1 MSLPILATKLYI
13 PRQRAKIIPR
23 ARLIDR
29 LNAGIQ
35 RKLTLI
41 SAPAGFGKTTLIAEW
56 LDNCGRPAAWLSLD
70 EGDHDPAHF
79 LTYLVAALQT
89 IAPTIG
95 EGVAGVLQ
103 SPQPPPIESILTT
116 LLNQIA
122 TIADAFL
129 LVLDDYHTVDAA
141 PIDNALTY
149 MLEHL
154 PPPLHLVITTREDP
168 RLPLA
173 RLRARSNLTEIRAA
187 DLRFTPDEAAE
198 FLKQVMGLDLAAAD
212 VAALEAR
219 TEGWIAGLQLAAISM
234 QGQHDTSGF
243 IQSFSGSHRYVLDY
257 LVEEVLHRQPEH
269 VQTFLLQTSILD
281 ALCGSLCDALLLDPA
296 SSGQEMLEYLE
307 QANLFI
313 IPLDDERRW
322 YRYHHLFA
330 DLLRQRREQQV
341 TSADSD
347 DSAELHRR
355 ASQWYEENGLE
366 VEAFHHAA
374 AAQDLDRAARL
385 LEGSGMPLHFRG
397 AVTPVLDWL
406 DSLPPSAFE
415 TQPSLWVMHASA
427 LTFAGQ
433 HFSIVEPKLLAAE
446 AAFELAEPSA
456 ATRDHLGHIA
466 TLRAMLAIPQGQL
479 DIMLAQSLR
488 ALDYLNPDNLP
499 IRTAATWALGMAYQF
514 QKDRAAAIR
523 TYTDAIA
530 ISQPSG
536 NTMVELAATTCLGI
550 MQEAENRLHA
560 AEQSYR
566 RVLELAGDPP
576 LPYACEAYLGLAR
589 LYYQWN
595 DLSTAERYGEQSVDL
610 ALQLANIDTPA
621 ACNVF
626 LARSKLAQGDVSGA
640 VARLTEA
647 EQFAR
652 ERNFL
657 HQIPDIVDAQ
667 VLALLAQA
675 KLAEAANLAQ
685 TYERP
690 LSQARV
696 ALAQGDPVTALAL
709 LEPLCHQ
716 AKINGWHDELL
727 QVLIAQAIAYAAQG
741 EQAEALQRLS
751 EALALAEPDGLIRVF
766 VDEGVPMAGLL
777 AEAATHGIAPEYVK
791 RLLAAFAG
799 AAQPMDE
806 AVAASALTEPLS
818 DRELEVLQLVA
829 QGLSNREI
837 SEQLFL
843 ALDTVKGHNRRIF
856 GKLQVQRR
864 TEAVARAREL
874 GLV

>member
-13 PRQRAKIIPR
+13 PRPRAKIIPR

-341 TSADSD
+341 TSADLM
-347 DSAELHRR
+347 SAELHRR

-385 LEGSGMPLHFRG
+385 LEGKRDAAALSRRSHAGTGLAGFAATVGIRG
-397 AVTPVLDWL
+397 AAVAVGDARVGAHLRG
-406 DSLPPSAFE
+406 A
-415 TQPSLWVMHASA
+415 A
-427 LTFAGQ
+427 LQ
-433 HFSIVEPKLLAAE
+433 HRRAE
-446 AAFELAEPSA
+446 AAGGGS
-456 ATRDHLGHIA
+456 
-466 TLRAMLAIPQGQL
+466 
-479 DIMLAQSLR
+479 
-488 ALDYLNPDNLP
+488 
-499 IRTAATWALGMAYQF
+499 
-514 QKDRAAAIR
+514 
-523 TYTDAIA
+523 
-530 ISQPSG
+530 
-536 NTMVELAATTCLGI
+536 CL
-550 MQEAENRLHA
+550 
-560 AEQSYR
+560 
-566 RVLELAGDPP
+566 
-576 LPYACEAYLGLAR
+576 
-589 LYYQWN
+589 
-595 DLSTAERYGEQSVDL
+595 
-610 ALQLANIDTPA
+610 
-621 ACNVF
+621 
-626 LARSKLAQGDVSGA
+626 
-640 VARLTEA
+640 
-647 EQFAR
+647 
-652 ERNFL
+652 
-657 HQIPDIVDAQ
+657 
-667 VLALLAQA
+667 
-675 KLAEAANLAQ
+675 
-685 TYERP
+685 
-690 LSQARV
+690 
-696 ALAQGDPVTALAL
+696 
-709 LEPLCHQ
+709 
-716 AKINGWHDELL
+716 
-727 QVLIAQAIAYAAQG
+727 
-741 EQAEALQRLS
+741 
-751 EALALAEPDGLIRVF
+751 
-766 VDEGVPMAGLL
+766 
-777 AEAATHGIAPEYVK
+777 
-791 RLLAAFAG
+791 
-799 AAQPMDE
+799 
-806 AVAASALTEPLS
+806 
-818 DRELEVLQLVA
+818 
-829 QGLSNREI
+829 
-837 SEQLFL
+837 
-843 ALDTVKGHNRRIF
+843 
-856 GKLQVQRR
+856 
-864 TEAVARAREL
+864 
-874 GLV
+874 